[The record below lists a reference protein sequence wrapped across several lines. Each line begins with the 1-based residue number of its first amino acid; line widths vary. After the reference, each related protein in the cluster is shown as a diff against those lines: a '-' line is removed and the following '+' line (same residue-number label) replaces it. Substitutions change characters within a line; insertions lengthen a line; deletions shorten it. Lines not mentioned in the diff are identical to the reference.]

1 MEELDCDPSWEIYSL
16 RSDGTQVYM
25 DGVCHWLCEEDYEEY
40 EGYDYTCLVSFYLS
54 NEEFFVTPIPSYEDD
69 CFDTKA
75 SWINLEVLKI
85 GTFCFSYKNN
95 YVAIF

>member
-40 EGYDYTCLVSFYLS
+40 EGYDYTCLVYF
-54 NEEFFVTPIPSYEDD
+54 T
-69 CFDTKA
+69 
-75 SWINLEVLKI
+75 
-85 GTFCFSYKNN
+85 
-95 YVAIF
+95 

>member
-75 SWINLEVLKI
+75 SWINLAVL
-85 GTFCFSYKNN
+85 
-95 YVAIF
+95 